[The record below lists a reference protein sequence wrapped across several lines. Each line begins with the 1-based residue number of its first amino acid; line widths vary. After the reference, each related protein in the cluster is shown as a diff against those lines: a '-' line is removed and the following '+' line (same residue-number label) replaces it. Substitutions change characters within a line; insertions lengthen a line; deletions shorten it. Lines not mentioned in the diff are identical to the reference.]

1 MPIMELGA
9 RDSVIDFA
17 QGTADDPWLERFL
30 TINGVAGYALT
41 YSCGTCGLVLRRQPG
56 APPLPIAAEGVR
68 DRLNSGLSGLD
79 ADVISAF
86 GGQLPR
92 GEYLVVLLRV
102 EPVLTQP
109 GSRSDYFAVEQPRLW
124 TQEDV
129 EEPDATDPANIPYY
143 RLGDQPVGERH
154 HLFQFAVPMRPLD
167 STDEATVSRYAEA
180 DTFGTA
186 VSLGVLDVS
195 GPYFSDRQ
203 HWGLFHFLLDGHH
216 KLLAAARAG
225 RPLRLLSFVSVGRS
239 LASRD
244 DFAQFRPLVER

>member
-17 QGTADDPWLERFL
+17 QGTADDPWLER
-30 TINGVAGYALT
+30 
-41 YSCGTCGLVLRRQPG
+41 
-56 APPLPIAAEGVR
+56 
-68 DRLNSGLSGLD
+68 
-79 ADVISAF
+79 
-86 GGQLPR
+86 
-92 GEYLVVLLRV
+92 
-102 EPVLTQP
+102 
-109 GSRSDYFAVEQPRLW
+109 
-124 TQEDV
+124 
-129 EEPDATDPANIPYY
+129 
-143 RLGDQPVGERH
+143 
-154 HLFQFAVPMRPLD
+154 RPLD

-203 HWGLFHFLLDGHH
+203 HWNLFHYLLDGHH

-239 LASRD
+239 LASPD
-244 DFAQFRPLVER
+244 DFAQFRALVER